1 MRARTQ
7 LKKWK
12 QQSRAIQEKIGT
24 ESLKS
29 PEALKQ
35 RIEKTFA
42 ELDSS
47 GDGFIDFN
55 ELKVVHPPPFSRY
68 PTPLIRVVSLREW
81 KRWGW

>member
-55 ELKVVHPPPFSRY
+55 ELKAVRFSSVLVPVSDAPF
-68 PTPLIRVVSLREW
+68 PLREW